1 MLNSSKKLLALYF
14 LVHVDD
20 FEIKRAGL
28 RILKRERLDLFLKRS
43 FFHYQPLATMITTDK
58 ATGGKLL
65 YTALFLEVN
74 NNYALTKSSCMK
86 SR

>member
-43 FFHYQPLATMITTDK
+43 FFHYQPLSYDDNNRQSYWWQIIVYGT
-58 ATGGKLL
+58 
-65 YTALFLEVN
+65 LFGNE
-74 NNYALTKSSCMK
+74 
-86 SR
+86 